1 MRKKLE
7 QVMGQYTKVSPLKA
21 EMELQKDLGLD
32 SFTVMNIVVS
42 LEDCLD
48 IEIPIS
54 EAADFLTVGDI
65 EAYLAEAC
73 QDR

>member
-1 MRKKLE
+1 MRKELE
-7 QVMGQYTKVSPLKA
+7 QVMGPYTKVSPLKA

>member
-1 MRKKLE
+1 MRKELE
-7 QVMGQYTKVSPLKA
+7 PVMGQYTKVSPLKA